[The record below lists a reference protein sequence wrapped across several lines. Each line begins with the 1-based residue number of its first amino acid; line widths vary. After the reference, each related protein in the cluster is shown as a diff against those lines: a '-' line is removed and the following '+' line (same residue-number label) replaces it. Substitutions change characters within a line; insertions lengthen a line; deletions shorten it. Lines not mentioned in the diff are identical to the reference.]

1 MHQDPARGAS
11 LAKGFP
17 GDGVN
22 PIARAPARS
31 LIPEAS
37 VPTSL
42 SPQAAGNPLASES
55 PFTCN
60 ACGGGDIQLF
70 YRVKD
75 VPAHSC
81 LMLSSREEALAF
93 PRGDI
98 ELGFCRGCGFIGNVR
113 FDPGLNRYS
122 EAYEETQAYSPR
134 FLRFL
139 DEVWDDQIERF
150 ELGPGMTALEIGCG
164 KGEFLVGLCERS
176 GCAGIGL
183 DPAYRPERTSSSAAE
198 RMTFIRDFY
207 GPKYAHLQADYV
219 CCRHTLEHI
228 APVREFVRLV
238 RETIGDKRH
247 VNVFFELPDMERVLQ
262 QGAFWD
268 VYYEHCTYFTR
279 GSLARL
285 FRSAGF
291 DVHRLYKA
299 YGDQYLMLEAQPA
312 PRATDP
318 LLPQENDLATITSM
332 VARFERL
339 VGERLQSLGDALARH
354 RAQGHRLAIWGSGS
368 KCVSLISSLRLGP
381 ELVAVVD
388 INPHKHGKFLAGSGI
403 EIVSPDALRALRP
416 EVVLVMN
423 SIYSDEIKHDLAA
436 RSLHPQLIAL

>member
-1 MHQDPARGAS
+1 MQQDPAARARARSSIHGNS
-11 LAKGFP
+11 LARKPMP
-17 GDGVN
+17 GE
-22 PIARAPARS
+22 APS
-31 LIPEAS
+31 S
-37 VPTSL
+37 CQS
-42 SPQAAGNPLASES
+42 
-55 PFTCN
+55 
-60 ACGGGDIQLF
+60 CGGGDIQIF
-70 YRVKD
+70 YRVQG

-81 LMLSSREEALAF
+81 LMLSSRAEALAF

-98 ELGFCRGCGFIGNVR
+98 ELGFCRKCGFIGNVK
-113 FDPGLNRYS
+113 FDLALNRYS
-122 EAYEETQAYSPR
+122 AAYEETQAYSPR

-176 GCAGIGL
+176 GCTGIGV
-183 DPAYRPERTSSSAAE
+183 DPGYRPERTHSSAAE
-198 RMTFIRDFY
+198 RMSFVRDLY

-228 APVREFVRLV
+228 APVQEFVRLV
-238 RETIGDKRH
+238 RETIGDRRH

-285 FRSAGF
+285 FRASGF

-299 YGDQYLMLEAQPA
+299 YDDQYLMLEAQPA
-312 PRATDP
+312 VQTTDP
-318 LLPQENDLATITSM
+318 MLPQENDLETITSL
-332 VARFERL
+332 VGRFERQ
-339 VGERLQSLGDALARH
+339 VSERLQSLGDALARH

-403 EIVSPDALRALRP
+403 EIVSPDALRSLRP

-423 SIYSDEIKHDLAA
+423 SIYSEEIRHDLAV
-436 RSLHPQLIAL
+436 RSLHPELIAL

>member
-1 MHQDPARGAS
+1 M
-11 LAKGFP
+11 
-17 GDGVN
+17 
-22 PIARAPARS
+22 
-31 LIPEAS
+31 
-37 VPTSL
+37 
-42 SPQAAGNPLASES
+42 
-55 PFTCN
+55 

-70 YRVKD
+70 YQVKD
-75 VPAHSC
+75 VPVHSC

-93 PRGDI
+93 PRGEI

-113 FDPGLNRYS
+113 FDPALNQYS
-122 EAYEETQAYSPR
+122 AAYEETQAYSPR
-134 FLRFL
+134 FLKFL
-139 DEVWDDQIERF
+139 DEIWDDQIERF

-176 GCAGIGL
+176 GCAGIGV
-183 DPAYRPERTSSSAAE
+183 DPAYRPERTRSSAAE

-207 GPKYAHLQADYV
+207 GPRYAHLQADYV

-228 APVREFVRLV
+228 APVLDFMRLV
-238 RETIGDKRH
+238 RETIGDRRH

-268 VYYEHCTYFTR
+268 IYYEHCTYFTR

-291 DVHRLYKA
+291 DIHRLYKA
-299 YGDQYLMLEAQPA
+299 YDEQYLMLEAQPA
-312 PRATDP
+312 PRPTDA
-318 LLPQENDLATITSM
+318 LLPQENDLATITSL
-332 VARFERL
+332 VSRFERQ
-339 VGERLQSLGDALARH
+339 VKERLQSLGDALARH

-388 INPHKHGKFLAGSGI
+388 INPHKHGKFLAGSGH
-403 EIVSPDALRALRP
+403 EIVSPDALRSLRP

-423 SIYSDEIKHDLAA
+423 SIYSDEIRRDLAA
-436 RSLHPQLIAL
+436 RSLHPELIAL